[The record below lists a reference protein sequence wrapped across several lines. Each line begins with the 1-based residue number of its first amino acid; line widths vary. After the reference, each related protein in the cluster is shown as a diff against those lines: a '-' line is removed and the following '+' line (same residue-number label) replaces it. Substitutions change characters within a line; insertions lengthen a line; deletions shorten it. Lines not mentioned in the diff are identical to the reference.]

1 MSDAPNA
8 SSGFGTAFGA
18 LMNELGKLGNEC
30 YYLAWQYYGQPEHFA
45 SQPNVTI
52 LPNFGGHPFGGN
64 SLTTHLMHVRPD
76 MLLALGDFHMTQWII
91 NLPRIV
97 PYCHWFPIDGT
108 PIPTPIRNW
117 LRYTDMKV
125 CFSKFGLAECEKAGI
140 ANVSYIPHGV
150 DGELYHPDP
159 AARQETRKQ
168 FGTYYN
174 IPDIE
179 KKFIVGQVNR
189 NQRRKMF
196 DRWLQTMQ
204 IVCQKDPDIIGW
216 LHCDYN
222 EPRESGGWDIP
233 YMIERLGLQ
242 GRIFQTPQYV
252 NYMYG
257 LTSQRMNQLYNSFDI
272 HFSATGGE
280 GFGLSTV
287 ESQAAGLPNVITD
300 YTTSK
305 ELVQDHGELVK
316 VETFEVCGAGVD
328 RALIDMNDAA
338 ERILKLKN
346 DSELRRKYSLAAR
359 EHMLCEYNWAGIGKA
374 FNSYLTKML
383 A

>member
-1 MSDAPNA
+1 
-8 SSGFGTAFGA
+8 
-18 LMNELGKLGNEC
+18 
-30 YYLAWQYYGQPEHFA
+30 
-45 SQPNVTI
+45 
-52 LPNFGGHPFGGN
+52 
-64 SLTTHLMHVRPD
+64 
-76 MLLALGDFHMTQWII
+76 
-91 NLPRIV
+91 
-97 PYCHWFPIDGT
+97 
-108 PIPTPIRNW
+108 
-117 LRYTDMKV
+117 
-125 CFSKFGLAECEKAGI
+125 
-140 ANVSYIPHGV
+140 
-150 DGELYHPDP
+150 
-159 AARQETRKQ
+159 
-168 FGTYYN
+168 
-174 IPDIE
+174 
-179 KKFIVGQVNR
+179 
-189 NQRRKMF
+189 
-196 DRWLQTMQ
+196 
-204 IVCQKDPDIIGW
+204 
-216 LHCDYN
+216 
-222 EPRESGGWDIP
+222 
-233 YMIERLGLQ
+233 MIERLGLQ